1 MGAPMAGVSGA
12 KLAFETC
19 RAGGLG
25 FIAAGHL
32 NSKEAFKQL
41 EHEIEIFKELAAKA
55 KANGDEG
62 GQYPLC
68 IGFISHSTFKE
79 ELGWNF
85 VQHLLEDYE
94 PDVVQFFA
102 PAVSYPPPG
111 VKAKIIVSN
120 TVKLCQSYGCKVVA
134 QVGSV
139 KEAIEALDC
148 GVDCI
153 VAQGSEAGGH
163 GIRRD
168 LGNGTLSLTSTLVKI
183 AEQKKR
189 KIPVLAAGGIVD
201 GRGLVAALALGADG
215 VVLGTRLW
223 ASNEAAGPKAYK
235 MALVETRSCD
245 DVVRTQVFDMISNSY
260 NTTKWPAP
268 YDSSGVL
275 RNLVTDAWDT
285 KLNELESEILYPSNG
300 SNIAAKFRKAAEGQR
315 IDTACVYSG
324 QGVGEIMSIEPAY
337 GIIQKIQREAA
348 ESMTRLQRVCLPRDD

>member
-1 MGAPMAGVSGA
+1 MAGVSGA

-32 NSKEAFKQL
+32 NSKEAFKEL
-41 EHEIEIFKELAAKA
+41 EHEIETFKELAASASESKRE
-55 KANGDEG
+55 N
-62 GQYPLC
+62 YPLC
-68 IGFISHSTFKE
+68 IGFIGHSTFKE
-79 ELGWNF
+79 ELGWNL

-94 PDVVQFFA
+94 PDVIQFFA

-111 VKAKIIVSN
+111 VKAKIQVSN

-139 KEAIEALDC
+139 KEGIEALDS

-168 LGNGTLSLTSTLVKI
+168 LGNGTLSLTSQLCSL
-183 AEQKKR
+183 AHERKR

-201 GRGLVAALALGADG
+201 GNGLVAALSLGADG

-223 ASNEAAGPKAYK
+223 ASEEGTGPRSFKE
-235 MALVETRSCD
+235 ALVEAKSCD
-245 DVVRTQVFDMISNSY
+245 DVVRTEVFDMINNSY
-260 NTTKWPAP
+260 KSTKWPEP
-268 YDSSGVL
+268 FDSSGVL
-275 RNLVTDAWDT
+275 RNDVTKEWDHQ
-285 KLNELESEILYPSNG
+285 LGELKTQLTNPSNG
-300 SNIAAKFRKAAEGQR
+300 RNIASELQKALDGNRA
-315 IDTACVYSG
+315 DSAFVYSG
-324 QGVGEIMSIEPAY
+324 QGVGNISSIEPAFD
-337 GIIQKIQREAA
+337 IVKRIEKEAFEA
-348 ESMTRLQRVCLPRDD
+348 LSRLQTVFTIQNAG